1 MPTSKNKDRQ
11 MAPPVQDDGAERD
24 REGRTGSGD
33 VRQDDELTNA
43 ERLPRR
49 GDHEM
54 PPGKDTSV

>member
-1 MPTSKNKDRQ
+1 VPTSKNNDRQ
-11 MAPPVQDDGAERD
+11 MAPPEQDDSAERD
-24 REGRTGSGD
+24 REGQTGSGD